1 MNDGNAGFL
10 YSGYQYASLTS
21 SAAQTHESR
30 PSIYYQVQFS
40 IENGFEN
47 AGYKLHG
54 EENMEREGLGE
65 SDLCFQVRQG
75 KTSISTLFSF

>member
-10 YSGYQYASLTS
+10 YSGYQYASLSS

-30 PSIYYQVQFS
+30 SSIYYQVQFNIKS
-40 IENGFEN
+40 GSENPGH
-47 AGYKLHG
+47 KLHG

-65 SDLCFQVRQG
+65 SDLC
-75 KTSISTLFSF
+75 SPA